1 MTCMSNWQIKLKQ
14 NDGNVCNF
22 ALLGSESWNV
32 DPVKRGVLLIT
43 YEYPFNER
51 IRTLL
56 RLEDL
61 YEKYSFFLH
70 QEHPLQHHV
79 ALATIF
85 EMLEVAGRADLKSD
99 LLQELERQKQTLL
112 GFRTNPNVE
121 SDVLDSF
128 LVEIDQ
134 ASAALVAAQGK
145 TGQHLRE
152 NEWLMSIRGRTII
165 PGGAC
170 EFDLP
175 AYYAWQHQPAEK
187 RFADISGWFAP
198 LNPLFNALGLVLR
211 LLRESGRTSKVI
223 AHAGS
228 YQQMLQGK
236 TYQMLRL
243 TLHKDLGV
251 IPEISANK
259 YMLWARFTTQDGDL
273 KPKPF
278 EEDVSFDLTL
288 CNF

>member
-1 MTCMSNWQIKLKQ
+1 MI
-14 NDGNVCNF
+14 V
-22 ALLGSESWNV
+22 
-32 DPVKRGVLLIT
+32 

-61 YEKYSFFLH
+61 YEKFTFFLQQDH
-70 QEHPLQHHV
+70 AWQHHI
-79 ALATIF
+79 ALSIIF
-85 EMLEVAGRADLKSD
+85 EMLEVAGRADLKSE

-112 GFRTNPNVE
+112 GFRSNPNVAADMLNGLIDDINRINALLME
-121 SDVLDSF
+121 S
-128 LVEIDQ
+128 
-134 ASAALVAAQGK
+134 QGK
-145 TGQHLRE
+145 SGQHIRD

-175 AYYAWQHQPAEK
+175 SYYAWQNSSTEK
-187 RFADISGWFAP
+187 RRADISQWFAP
-198 LNPLFNALGLVLR
+198 LLPLFEAILMALR
-211 LLRESGRTSKVI
+211 LLRESGHSTKI
-223 AHAGS
+223 LAGAGS

-236 TYQMLRL
+236 IYQMIRLRI
-243 TLHKDLGV
+243 DESLGA

-259 YMLWARFTTQDGDL
+259 HMLWIRFMSQDGTM
-273 KPKPF
+273 KPRAVESEVPF
-278 EEDVSFDLTL
+278 ELTL

>member
-1 MTCMSNWQIKLKQ
+1 MI
-14 NDGNVCNF
+14 V
-22 ALLGSESWNV
+22 
-32 DPVKRGVLLIT
+32 

-61 YEKYSFFLH
+61 YEKFVFFA
-70 QEHPLQHHV
+70 QQTHPLHHHV
-79 ALATIF
+79 ALSTIF

-99 LLQELERQKQTLL
+99 LLQELERQKQALL
-112 GFRTNPNVE
+112 GYRSNPNVHT
-121 SDVLDSF
+121 DMLDAI
-128 LVEIDQ
+128 LAEVDK
-134 ASAALVAAQGK
+134 ASTDLMASQGK
-145 TGQHLRE
+145 TGQHIRE

-175 AYYAWQHQPAEK
+175 SYFAWQH
-187 RFADISGWFAP
+187 RSADARLQDIANWFAP
-198 LNPLFNALGLVLR
+198 LEALFNAIGLVLR
-211 LLRESGRTSKVI
+211 LLRESGRPAKII
-223 AHAGS
+223 ATAGS

-236 TYQMLRL
+236 VYQMLRL
-243 TLHKDLGV
+243 TVDAGENA

-259 YMLWARFTTQDGDL
+259 YMLWVRFTAQDGDM
-273 KPKPF
+273 KPRPIETDIPF
-278 EEDVSFDLTL
+278 ELTL

>member
-1 MTCMSNWQIKLKQ
+1 MI
-14 NDGNVCNF
+14 
-22 ALLGSESWNV
+22 
-32 DPVKRGVLLIT
+32 I

-61 YEKYSFFLH
+61 YEKFAFFLH
-70 QEHPLQHHV
+70 QEHPQQHHV
-79 ALATIF
+79 ALSTIF

-112 GFRTNPNVE
+112 GFKSNPNVQPDRLNAIL
-121 SDVLDSF
+121 SDVDRS
-128 LVEIDQ
+128 
-134 ASAALVAAQGK
+134 SAALIAAQGK
-145 TGQHLRE
+145 TGQNVRD

-175 AYYAWQHQPAEK
+175 SYYAWQHHSAQQ
-187 RFADISGWFAP
+187 RFNDIKNWFAP
-198 LNPLFNALGLVLR
+198 LAPLFDAIGVVLR
-211 LLRESGRTSKVI
+211 LLRESGRSTKTV
-223 AHAGS
+223 AQAGS

-236 TYQMLRL
+236 VYQMLRL
-243 TLHKDLGV
+243 SIDETLGA

-259 YMLWARFTTQDGDL
+259 YMLWVRFTSQDGDM
-273 KPKPF
+273 KPKSFESDIPF
-278 EEDVSFDLTL
+278 ELTL

>member
-1 MTCMSNWQIKLKQ
+1 
-14 NDGNVCNF
+14 
-22 ALLGSESWNV
+22 
-32 DPVKRGVLLIT
+32 LIV

-61 YEKYSFFLH
+61 YEKFKFFVN

-85 EMLEVAGRADLKSD
+85 DMLEVAGRADLKSD
-99 LLQELERQKQTLL
+99 LLQELERQKQSLMSYRSNPAVVAETL
-112 GFRTNPNVE
+112 
-121 SDVLDSF
+121 DAVLAELDTVSN
-128 LVEIDQ
+128 
-134 ASAALVAAQGK
+134 ALAKAQGK
-145 TGQHLRE
+145 TGQNVRD

-175 AYYAWQHQPAEK
+175 SYYAWQQRPAQQ
-187 RFADISGWFAP
+187 RYADIVNWFAP
-198 LNPLFNALGLVLR
+198 LAPLFDALALVLR
-211 LLRESGRTSKVI
+211 LLRDSGGPVKMI
-223 AHAGS
+223 ASAGS

-236 TYQMLRL
+236 VYQMLRL
-243 TLHKDLGV
+243 SIDDSLGA

-259 YMLWARFTTQDGDL
+259 YMLWVRFTSQGGDL
-273 KPKPF
+273 KPKPLEDDVPF
-278 EEDVSFDLTL
+278 ELTL

>member
-1 MTCMSNWQIKLKQ
+1 MI
-14 NDGNVCNF
+14 V
-22 ALLGSESWNV
+22 
-32 DPVKRGVLLIT
+32 

-61 YEKYSFFLH
+61 YEKFSYFLH
-70 QEHPLQHHV
+70 QQHPQQHHV
-79 ALATIF
+79 ALSTIF

-112 GFRTNPNVE
+112 GFKSHPNVQVDTLDTILA
-121 SDVLDSF
+121 DVDRT
-128 LVEIDQ
+128 
-134 ASAALVAAQGK
+134 SAALMAAQGK
-145 TGQHLRE
+145 TGQHVRD

-175 AYYAWQHQPAEK
+175 SYYAWQHHPAEQ
-187 RFADISGWFAP
+187 RIADVSSWFAP
-198 LNPLFNALGLVLR
+198 LAPLFEAIGMVLR
-211 LLRESGRTSKVI
+211 LLRESGRPAKMI
-223 AHAGS
+223 AQAGS

-236 TYQMLRL
+236 VYQMLRL
-243 TLHKDLGV
+243 TIDETLGV

-259 YMLWARFTTQDGDL
+259 YMLWVRLTSQDGDM
-273 KPKPF
+273 KPKSYEGDVPF
-278 EEDVSFDLTL
+278 ELTL

>member
-1 MTCMSNWQIKLKQ
+1 LT
-14 NDGNVCNF
+14 V
-22 ALLGSESWNV
+22 
-32 DPVKRGVLLIT
+32 

-61 YEKYSFFLH
+61 YEKFVFFIR
-70 QEHPLQHHV
+70 QDHPLQHHV
-79 ALATIF
+79 ALATIY

-112 GFRTNPNVE
+112 GFKSNPNVE
-121 SDVLDSF
+121 ASRLDAILADIEKTS
-128 LVEIDQ
+128 
-134 ASAALVAAQGK
+134 ASLIGMQGK
-145 TGQHLRE
+145 TGQHIRD

-175 AYYAWQHQPAEK
+175 SYHAWQSQPGEQ
-187 RFADISGWFAP
+187 RRSDILGWFAP
-198 LNPLFNALGLVLR
+198 LEPLFSAIGIVLR
-211 LLRESGRTSKVI
+211 LLRESGRATNII
-223 AHAGS
+223 AIAGS
-228 YQQMLQGK
+228 FQQMLQGR
-236 TYQMLRL
+236 TYQMLRVNIDE
-243 TLHKDLGV
+243 KLGA

-259 YMLWARFTTQDGDL
+259 YVLWIRFTSQDGDM

-278 EEDVSFDLTL
+278 EGDVPFELTL

>member
-1 MTCMSNWQIKLKQ
+1 MI
-14 NDGNVCNF
+14 V
-22 ALLGSESWNV
+22 
-32 DPVKRGVLLIT
+32 

-61 YEKYSFFLH
+61 YEKFAFFIGH
-70 QEHPLQHHV
+70 EHPQHHHV
-79 ALATIF
+79 ALSTIF

-112 GFRTNPNVE
+112 GFRSNPNVE
-121 SDVLDSF
+121 PEMLDAI
-128 LVEIDQ
+128 LYDIDRI
-134 ASAALVAAQGK
+134 STALVASQGK
-145 TGQHLRE
+145 TGQHIRE

-175 AYYAWQHQPAEK
+175 SYYAWQQDSAEQ
-187 RFADISGWFAP
+187 RIADIQKWFMP
-198 LNPLFNALGLVLR
+198 LVPLFDAISMVLR
-211 LLRESGRTSKVI
+211 LLRESGRPVKMI
-223 AHAGS
+223 AQSGS

-236 TYQMLRL
+236 SYQMLRL
-243 TLHKDLGV
+243 SLDSELRA

-259 YMLWARFTTQDGDL
+259 YMLWIRFTTQDGDM
-273 KPKPF
+273 KPKAFEGDVPF
-278 EEDVSFDLTL
+278 ELSLCSF
-288 CNF
+288 

>member
-1 MTCMSNWQIKLKQ
+1 
-14 NDGNVCNF
+14 
-22 ALLGSESWNV
+22 
-32 DPVKRGVLLIT
+32 LIV

-61 YEKYSFFLH
+61 YEKFKFFVN
-70 QEHPLQHHV
+70 QEHPLQHHI

-85 EMLEVAGRADLKSD
+85 DMLEVAGRADLKSD
-99 LLQELERQKQTLL
+99 LLQELERQKQSLMSYRSNPAVVAETLDAVL
-112 GFRTNPNVE
+112 GE
-121 SDVLDSF
+121 LDTVSN
-128 LVEIDQ
+128 
-134 ASAALVAAQGK
+134 ALAKAQGK
-145 TGQHLRE
+145 TGQNVRD

-175 AYYAWQHQPAEK
+175 SYYAWQQRPAQQ
-187 RFADISGWFAP
+187 RYADIMNWFAP
-198 LNPLFNALGLVLR
+198 LAPLFDALALVLR
-211 LLRESGRTSKVI
+211 LLRDSGGPVKMI
-223 AHAGS
+223 ATAGS

-236 TYQMLRL
+236 VYQMLRL
-243 TLHKDLGV
+243 SIDGSLGA

-259 YMLWARFTTQDGDL
+259 YMLWVRFTIQGGDL
-273 KPKPF
+273 KPKPLEDDVPF
-278 EEDVSFDLTL
+278 ELTL

>member
-1 MTCMSNWQIKLKQ
+1 
-14 NDGNVCNF
+14 
-22 ALLGSESWNV
+22 
-32 DPVKRGVLLIT
+32 LIV

-61 YEKYSFFLH
+61 YEKFAFFVSQDH
-70 QEHPLQHHV
+70 AQQHHV

-112 GFRTNPNVE
+112 GFKSNPNVE
-121 SDVLDSF
+121 AAMLD
-128 LVEIDQ
+128 EILFDIDHISTALS
-134 ASAALVAAQGK
+134 ASQGK
-145 TGQHLRE
+145 TGQHIRE

-175 AYYAWQHQPAEK
+175 SYYAWQNDSSEQ
-187 RFADISGWFAP
+187 RLADIHKWFTP
-198 LNPLFNALGLVLR
+198 LSPLFDAIAMILR
-211 LLRESGRTSKVI
+211 LLRESGRPVKII
-223 AHAGS
+223 AESNS
-228 YQQMLQGK
+228 YQQMLQGR

-243 TLHKDLGV
+243 HIDASLGA

-259 YMLWARFTTQDGDL
+259 YMLWIRFTSQDGDR
-273 KPKPF
+273 KPKAY
-278 EEDVSFDLTL
+278 EGDVPFDLSL
-288 CNF
+288 CSF

>member
-1 MTCMSNWQIKLKQ
+1 
-14 NDGNVCNF
+14 
-22 ALLGSESWNV
+22 
-32 DPVKRGVLLIT
+32 LIV

-61 YEKYSFFLH
+61 YEKFKFFVN

-85 EMLEVAGRADLKSD
+85 DMLEVAGRADLKSD
-99 LLQELERQKQTLL
+99 LLQELERQKQSLMSYRSNPAVVAETL
-112 GFRTNPNVE
+112 
-121 SDVLDSF
+121 DAVLAELDTVSN
-128 LVEIDQ
+128 
-134 ASAALVAAQGK
+134 ALAKAQGK
-145 TGQHLRE
+145 TGQNVRD
-152 NEWLMSIRGRTII
+152 NEWLMSIRGRTVM

-175 AYYAWQHQPAEK
+175 SYYAWQQRPAAQ
-187 RFADISGWFAP
+187 RYADIAAWFAP
-198 LNPLFNALGLVLR
+198 LAPLFDALALVLR
-211 LLRESGRTSKVI
+211 LLRDSGGPAKMI
-223 AHAGS
+223 AVAGS

-236 TYQMLRL
+236 VYQMLRL
-243 TLHKDLGV
+243 SIDESLGA

-259 YMLWARFTTQDGDL
+259 YMLWVRFTSQGGDL
-273 KPKPF
+273 KPKPLEDDVPF
-278 EEDVSFDLTL
+278 ELTL

>member
-1 MTCMSNWQIKLKQ
+1 MI
-14 NDGNVCNF
+14 V
-22 ALLGSESWNV
+22 
-32 DPVKRGVLLIT
+32 

-61 YEKYSFFLH
+61 YEKFKFFVA

-85 EMLEVAGRADLKSD
+85 DMLEVAGRADLKSD
-99 LLQELERQKQTLL
+99 LLQELERQKQSLL
-112 GFRTNPNVE
+112 GYRSNPAVAR
-121 SDVLDSF
+121 DTLDAVLAELDTVSN
-128 LVEIDQ
+128 
-134 ASAALVAAQGK
+134 ALVNAQGK
-145 TGQHLRE
+145 TGQNVRD

-175 AYYAWQHQPAEK
+175 SYHAWQRRPTKQRH
-187 RFADISGWFAP
+187 ADIMAWFTPLAP
-198 LNPLFNALGLVLR
+198 LFEALALVLR
-211 LLRESGRTSKVI
+211 LLRNSGGPVKMI
-223 AHAGS
+223 ASSGS

-236 TYQMLRL
+236 VYQMLRL
-243 TLHKDLGV
+243 SVDESLGA

-259 YMLWARFTTQDGDL
+259 YMLWVRFTTQGGDL
-273 KPKPF
+273 KPKPL
-278 EEDVSFDLTL
+278 EEDVPFELTL

>member
-1 MTCMSNWQIKLKQ
+1 MI
-14 NDGNVCNF
+14 V
-22 ALLGSESWNV
+22 
-32 DPVKRGVLLIT
+32 

-51 IRTLL
+51 VRTLL

-61 YEKYSFFLH
+61 YEKFTFFLQ

-79 ALATIF
+79 AISTVF

-99 LLQELERQKQTLL
+99 LLQELERQKQTLTS
-112 GFRTNPNVE
+112 FKSHPNVE
-121 SDVLDSF
+121 VGRLNQVLDEVDRVS
-128 LVEIDQ
+128 V
-134 ASAALVAAQGK
+134 ALAGVQGK
-145 TGQHLRE
+145 TGQHIRD

-175 AYYAWQHQPAEK
+175 SYYAWQHRTAAQ
-187 RFADISGWFAP
+187 RHADIVRWFSP
-198 LNPLFNALGLVLR
+198 LLPLFEAISLVLR
-211 LLRESGRTSKVI
+211 LLRESGRTMNLV

-236 TYQMLRL
+236 TYQMHRL
-243 TLHKDLGV
+243 SVDASLDV

-259 YMLWARFTTQDGDL
+259 YMLWVRFTCQDGNM
-273 KPKPF
+273 KPKPYEGDVPF
-278 EEDVSFDLTL
+278 ELTL

>member
-1 MTCMSNWQIKLKQ
+1 
-14 NDGNVCNF
+14 
-22 ALLGSESWNV
+22 
-32 DPVKRGVLLIT
+32 LII

-61 YEKYSFFLH
+61 FEKFVFFVH
-70 QEHPLQHHV
+70 QEHPQHHHI
-79 ALATIF
+79 ALSTIF

-112 GFRTNPNVE
+112 GFRSNPNVE
-121 SDVLDSF
+121 TGRLDAILADVDRS
-128 LVEIDQ
+128 
-134 ASAALVAAQGK
+134 SAALMAAQGR
-145 TGQHLRE
+145 TGQNVRE

-175 AYYAWQHQPAEK
+175 SYYAWQQRPAEQ
-187 RFADISGWFAP
+187 RFNDISNWFAP
-198 LNPLFNALGLVLR
+198 LAPLFDAIGVVLR
-211 LLRESGRTSKVI
+211 LLRESGRSTKTI
-223 AHAGS
+223 AQAGS

-236 TYQMLRL
+236 VYQMLRL
-243 TLHKDLGV
+243 AIDESLGA

-259 YMLWARFTTQDGDL
+259 YMLWVRFMSQDGDM
-273 KPKPF
+273 KPRSFESDVPF
-278 EEDVSFDLTL
+278 ELTL